1 MRRRSSQIFGLDSV
15 LFERLTAA
23 GSSTSCIGGCKWK
36 PSADQSH
43 MRGNSMHSVPYAIMQ
58 STKGRTRTHDI
69 AGQPPDPL
77 NTSCKFK
84 SNHRIDLCHPSY
96 LTGGKPSSE
105 NGSHAHGC
113 IIQSKDVVCRNL
125 CSWSFSF
132 CLWIGK
138 QYFTSR
144 DRVSERLTATSTKQG
159 LAERGDGAK
168 RADAKARRILLSCM
182 QTYVA

>member
-1 MRRRSSQIFGLDSV
+1 MLVAANGSQEPLHVTCEATQCIMCRMRSSNRPRDAREPMISQD
-15 LFERLTAA
+15 
-23 GSSTSCIGGCKWK
+23 
-36 PSADQSH
+36 
-43 MRGNSMHSVPYAIMQ
+43 
-58 STKGRTRTHDI
+58 
-69 AGQPPDPL
+69 
-77 NTSCKFK
+77 
-84 SNHRIDLCHPSY
+84 NHRIPQHVMQIQIKFAICAISY

-144 DRVSERLTATSTKQG
+144 YRVSERLTATSTKQG